1 LGPSLRGFG
10 WNESGL
16 ALAAGSE
23 KPHTIAV
30 SEDFLVKY
38 IVGKGIDS
46 SKNELLIGVQ
56 IYDQGNNVNVFD
68 DYVPLD
74 KIAGDAKQPFI
85 VPLNW
90 QLRANTNL
98 NIKIKNLE
106 ASTALDRIDLMFLG
120 EKL

>member
-1 LGPSLRGFG
+1 MGSLRGFG

-23 KPHTIAV
+23 KPHTIVV

-38 IVGKGIDS
+38 IVGKGTDS
-46 SKNELLIGVQ
+46 SKAELLVGVQ
-56 IYDQGNNVNVFD
+56 IQDQSNNVNIFD
-68 DYVPLD
+68 EFVPLD
-74 KIAGDAKQPFI
+74 KIAGTAQLPFI

-98 NIKIKNLE
+98 NIRIKNLE
-106 ASTALDRIDLMFLG
+106 ASTALDRIDLVFLG
-120 EKL
+120 EKI